1 MQIQQ
6 NTPQNISAPL
16 VSFIVTVYNLPIEFI
31 KQCINSILALS
42 LQAKD
47 REIIIIDDGSRIPA
61 LEELAEIKDDIIYL
75 RQRNQGPSMARN
87 MGLKIATGKYIQ
99 FVDGDDYLIQAP
111 YEHCLDIVR
120 YHNPDIVLFNETK
133 KKHADLPLS
142 LSEPVTGASYMHNHN
157 LHAAVWEYIFLKKI
171 LVNLQFTP
179 GLLCEDEEFTPLLFL
194 RADRVISTNAEAYYY
209 RKRKHSIIQEK
220 ERDHVLHKLTDVK
233 KIIFHLQDISA
244 AVPEF
249 DRVALQRR
257 IAQLTM
263 DYLYNIIK
271 QTRSHKL
278 FHDTIE
284 ILKARRL
291 FPLPDKKYTR
301 KYTLFRKVINTK
313 IGQEILFIFISRL

>member
-6 NTPQNISAPL
+6 NTPQNISTPL

-75 RQRNQGPSMARN
+75 RQHNQGPSMARN

-133 KKHADLPLS
+133 KSMQIYRSVLVS
-142 LSEPVTGASYMHNHN
+142 LLQGLHICIITTYM
-157 LHAAVWEYIFLKKI
+157 
-171 LVNLQFTP
+171 LQY
-179 GLLCEDEEFTPLLFL
+179 GN
-194 RADRVISTNAEAYYY
+194 IS
-209 RKRKHSIIQEK
+209 
-220 ERDHVLHKLTDVK
+220 
-233 KIIFHLQDISA
+233 F
-244 AVPEF
+244 
-249 DRVALQRR
+249 
-257 IAQLTM
+257 
-263 DYLYNIIK
+263 
-271 QTRSHKL
+271 
-278 FHDTIE
+278 
-284 ILKARRL
+284 
-291 FPLPDKKYTR
+291 
-301 KYTLFRKVINTK
+301 
-313 IGQEILFIFISRL
+313 